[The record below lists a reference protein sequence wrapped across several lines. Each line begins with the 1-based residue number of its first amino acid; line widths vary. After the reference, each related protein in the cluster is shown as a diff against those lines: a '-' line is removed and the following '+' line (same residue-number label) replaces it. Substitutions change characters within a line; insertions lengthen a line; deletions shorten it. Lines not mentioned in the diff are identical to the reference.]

1 MKKNENMLKAIIVD
15 DEQNSRETLK
25 LMLERYCPQV
35 DVVAMSDSYESALED
50 IRYHKP
56 DIVFLDIQMPDGNG
70 FKLLEQFKEIDFFV
84 IFTTA
89 YEEYAV
95 KAFKFN
101 AIDYLLKPIISE
113 DLIKAVEK
121 VKKTMGT
128 GTIDVYN
135 IKHIL
140 NEIKNQKKSK
150 KIVLSTQEG
159 MHIVD
164 TENIVRCESD
174 DYYTKFFFLD
184 GTTMLISKTLKEH
197 EELLSDSDFFRPHKS
212 HLVNLKYV
220 KSYIKTDGGSIIMN
234 DGKEIPVSR
243 RKREKILEI
252 LQQLK

>member
-1 MKKNENMLKAIIVD
+1 LKKNENMLKAIIVD